1 MQEKDNGE
9 TGGTAQENPGLPV
22 GLIIVLGMAGFV
34 SAADNWVVSALLPA
48 VAADFGTG
56 IATAAG
62 VLTAYLVPYGVMQ
75 PVYGHLADRFGKAS
89 VLRCILAGLTL
100 ATVGCVLAP
109 ALGWLM
115 ICRFVA
121 GFFAAGIIAVSLAMI
136 GDETVPSRRPQG
148 VGMFMG
154 MVFLGQGV
162 SAGIGG
168 FLADWLDWRMMFVC
182 LIGVALATL
191 WCYRRLPPGKSKSSG
206 KPFLPEAVGVVCSER
221 GRYIFPMAFATGFLL
236 LGAYSYLGSCLHDQ
250 AHASYPIVG
259 LVVMGFGI
267 ASLAAGWMLGWLSLR
282 VQPHGLLM
290 AGAVLAGT
298 AAVLLACHPSVWS
311 GVPAALLMGTG
322 YIFLQSTL
330 ATQAFYVAEDNKG
343 LPSALVGLGLFGGG
357 GAGTVAGGWCL
368 TQGGYRLLWCAAAV
382 MLFSLALYAGTCL
395 AGRLVS
401 PEVQAS
407 GRAGKKTDDGV
418 Q

>member
-1 MQEKDNGE
+1 MQGDS
-9 TGGTAQENPGLPV
+9 GLPV
-22 GLIIVLGMAGFV
+22 GLILVLGMAGFV

-115 ICRFVA
+115 VCRFVA

-136 GDETVPSRRPQG
+136 GDETAPSRRPQG

-154 MVFLGQGV
+154 MVFLGQGF

-191 WCYRRLPPGKSKSSG
+191 WCYRKLPSG
-206 KPFLPEAVGVVCSER
+206 KRKPAGRPFLPEAVGMMCSER
-221 GRYIFPMAFATGFLL
+221 GRYVFPMAFATGFLL

-250 AHASYPIVG
+250 AHASYPVVG

-282 VQPHGLLM
+282 VPPHGLLM
-290 AGAVLAGT
+290 AGAVLAG
-298 AAVLLACHPSVWS
+298 V
-311 GVPAALLMGTG
+311 
-322 YIFLQSTL
+322 
-330 ATQAFYVAEDNKG
+330 AFYVAEDNKG
-343 LPSALVGLGLFGGG
+343 LPSALVGLGLFSGG

-368 TQGGYRLLWCAAAV
+368 TQGGYGLLWSTAAV
-382 MLFSLALYAGTCL
+382 MLFVLVLYAGTCL
-395 AGRLVS
+395 GGRLVA
-401 PEVQAS
+401 PEAQAS
-407 GRAGKKTDDGV
+407 GLTGKKTEDDV
-418 Q
+418 QE

>member
-1 MQEKDNGE
+1 MQGDS
-9 TGGTAQENPGLPV
+9 GLPV
-22 GLIIVLGMAGFV
+22 GLILVLGMAGFV

-115 ICRFVA
+115 VCRFVA

-136 GDETVPSRRPQG
+136 GDETAPSRRPQG

-154 MVFLGQGV
+154 MVFLGQGF

-182 LIGVALATL
+182 LIGVALD
-191 WCYRRLPPGKSKSSG
+191 PVV
-206 KPFLPEAVGVVCSER
+206 LPEIAVRKKET
-221 GRYIFPMAFATGFLL
+221 GRK
-236 LGAYSYLGSCLHDQ
+236 
-250 AHASYPIVG
+250 
-259 LVVMGFGI
+259 
-267 ASLAAGWMLGWLSLR
+267 
-282 VQPHGLLM
+282 
-290 AGAVLAGT
+290 AVLAGSGRHD
-298 AAVLLACHPSVWS
+298 VL
-311 GVPAALLMGTG
+311 GTG
-322 YIFLQSTL
+322 TL
-330 ATQAFYVAEDNKG
+330 RFSDGVRDGISLARSVQLSGK
-343 LPSALVGLGLFGGG
+343 LSARSGTCLISRR
-357 GAGTVAGGWCL
+357 GAGRHGVRDRVTGC
-368 TQGGYRLLWCAAAV
+368 RLDAWMAFVTCAAAWPVDGGSRTGWRGSGTSGMLSVDMDRCVGRVADGNRLYFPAIHTGDAGFLCRRRQQGIAIRSCWTGIVQRRRCRNGRGWLVSDARRVWPV
-382 MLFSLALYAGTCL
+382 MEHSCRHAVCAGAVCRDVPRRQ
-395 AGRLVS
+395 AGRS
-401 PEVQAS
+401 RSTGIGTDRQKD
-407 GRAGKKTDDGV
+407 GR
-418 Q
+418 